1 MPAEVLKT
9 ARTRLPDVTLVAV
22 TSVALDATVRAL
34 LLSLEQASFG
44 ATLLLS
50 SSRPSILPD
59 GIEWRQIAQ
68 LKSRNDYSDFVLR
81 QLAFHIET
89 PFALVVQWDGYV
101 LKGCSWQDTFRQY
114 DYIGAPWPQFDDG
127 HTVGNGGF
135 SLRSKRL
142 LHATSDLPDGGRE
155 AEDTLICRTHRHWL
169 ETNQAIRFAPEAVA
183 RQFAYERT
191 PRQGAEFGF
200 HGIFNMM
207 HDLPRKEFGDVLA
220 SLEPGLLGRR
230 ERRDV
235 FRHALRNGRLRI
247 LINILKRRRSG

>member
-1 MPAEVLKT
+1 MLAEVLESKR
-9 ARTRLPDVTLVAV
+9 ASLPDVTLVAV

-34 LLSLEQASFG
+34 LQSIEQASFG

-50 SSRPSILPD
+50 SSRPPILPD
-59 GIEWRQIAQ
+59 AVEWRQIEQ
-68 LKSRNDYSDFVLR
+68 LKSRDEYSDFVLR

-101 LKGCSWQDTFRQY
+101 LKGCNWQDTFRHY

-142 LHATSDLPDGGRE
+142 LQATSYLPAGSRE

-169 ETNQAIRFAPEAVA
+169 ETNHGIRFAPESLA

-200 HGIFNMM
+200 HGVFNMM
-207 HDLPRKEFGDVLA
+207 HDLPAREFGDVLA
-220 SLEPGLLGRR
+220 SLEPGLLGHR
-230 ERRDV
+230 ERLEV
-235 FRHALRNGRLRI
+235 LRHSLRNGRVRT
-247 LINILKRRRSG
+247 LINILQRCRSG